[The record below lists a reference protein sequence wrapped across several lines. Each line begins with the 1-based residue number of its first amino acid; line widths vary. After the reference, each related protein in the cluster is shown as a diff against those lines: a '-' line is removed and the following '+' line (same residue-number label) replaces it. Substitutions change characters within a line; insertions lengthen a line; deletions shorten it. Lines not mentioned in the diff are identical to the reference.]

1 MRVVLINFER
11 KSALHEREQAST
23 KGHADATVIKANQR
37 KSRRD
42 QIYESDSQIY
52 SKCVRLRSRKVQETA
67 MSSLT
72 GMETANGMRTRRAV
86 MDNANVYTLINLR

>member
-37 KSRRD
+37 ESRRD
-42 QIYESDSQIY
+42 QIYDQQESRRDQIYKSDSQIY
-52 SKCVRLRSRKVQETA
+52 SKRVRLRSRKVELQVRLA
-67 MSSLT
+67 ILQ
-72 GMETANGMRTRRAV
+72 RR
-86 MDNANVYTLINLR
+86 